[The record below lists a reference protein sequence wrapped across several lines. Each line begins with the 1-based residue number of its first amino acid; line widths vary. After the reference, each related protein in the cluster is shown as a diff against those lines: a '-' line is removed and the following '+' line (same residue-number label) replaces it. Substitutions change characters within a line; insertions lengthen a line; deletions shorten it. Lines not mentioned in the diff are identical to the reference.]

1 MDGWMDE
8 QHMWRMSKNEA
19 GRMEVEVEVNG
30 GLWFRM
36 AAERVVISALK
47 KHEKQPEN
55 PAPRDFSTR
64 VYFLMKLYTL

>member
-1 MDGWMDE
+1 MDE